1 MPTKLYQKI
10 YYGAPGTGKSFA
22 VNELIIKD
30 NGLEGISD
38 KEFNELPFVFR
49 TTIYPEYSYSDF
61 VGSVMPVVK
70 RDVITYSFS
79 SGIFTRALNY
89 ALKNPEEMTYLV
101 IEEMSRGNVAAIFG
115 DLFQLLDRNADGMST
130 YYINNELIA
139 KKLSRAIE
147 MVNLSLKD
155 GATDTSIKKIF
166 LPNNF
171 SIIGTVN
178 TSDQN
183 VFVMDTAFKRRFDF
197 EYVSIDPVYQKDGTC
212 FNDFIF
218 RLGKRQVSWI
228 DFYQELNNFIVNEAQ
243 LDEDKQIGQFFIQGK
258 LGYNEESIDENTFSV
273 KNKLLQYL
281 WEDVNDVIIGGES
294 IFTEKIK
301 SFSQLYKLFE
311 QVNVF
316 NESIG
321 IKSVEERIGSYM
333 ALDLENNYED
343 E

>member
-1 MPTKLYQKI
+1 MPLKLHQKI

-22 VNELIIKD
+22 VNQLIISD
-30 NGLEGISD
+30 NKLEGITD
-38 KEFNELPFVFR
+38 EEFNKLPFVFR
-49 TTIYPEYSYSDF
+49 TTIYPDYSYFDF

-70 RDVITYSFS
+70 RDIITYSFR

-89 ALKNPEEMTYLV
+89 ALKNPKEMTYLV
-101 IEEMSRGNVAAIFG
+101 IEEMSRGNIAAIFG
-115 DLFQLLDRNADGMST
+115 DLFQLLDRNEEGISK

-147 MVNLSLKD
+147 MVNLKLND
-155 GATDTSIKKIF
+155 GNTDISINKIF
-166 LPNNF
+166 LPKNF

-197 EYVSIDPVYQKDGTC
+197 EYVSIDPIVQADGNYL
-212 FNDFIF
+212 NDFIF

-228 DFYQELNNFIVNEAQ
+228 DFYQELNKFIVNEAQ

-258 LGYNEESIDENTFSV
+258 IGYNERAIDLNTASV

-281 WEDVNDVIIGGES
+281 WNDVNDLIIGGEF
-294 IFTEKIK
+294 IFSEKIR
-301 SFSQLYKLFE
+301 SFSQLYKMFDE
-311 QVNVF
+311 VNVF
-316 NESIG
+316 NEAIN
-321 IKSVEERIGSYM
+321 IKSVEERISDYSQLSLGNS
-333 ALDLENNYED
+333 YED